1 MEMFSIMLFALTMLF
16 MSATNRLKTQT
27 NILMLQGILLFFI
40 CYFHVNKADI
50 LNFSFLIFETLIIKA
65 IVIPL
70 FLKHIIS
77 KTKAYRDLAVNV
89 PHFYCILFSSIILFL
104 GFLISNIK
112 VPAFEMI
119 NPLYFGVSLSV
130 IIISLMLITIKHK
143 ILTNVIDFIS
153 LENGIFLLSLSQAN
167 EMPMIVN
174 IGVLLDIFIAV
185 YILGFLVRK
194 IDTEFNHDLE
204 TSHLDDLKDIDE

>member
-16 MSATNRLKTQT
+16 MSATNRLKAQT
-27 NILMLQGILLFFI
+27 NIIALQGLLLFAI
-40 CYFHVNKADI
+40 CYFHVDKVDK
-50 LNFSFLIFETLIIKA
+50 LNFYFLIFETLIIKA

-70 FLKHIIS
+70 FLNHIIS
-77 KTKAYRDLAVNV
+77 KTKVYRDLAANV
-89 PHFYCILFSSIILFL
+89 PHFYCILFSSVILFL

-112 VPAFEMI
+112 IPAFEMI

-130 IIISLMLITIKHK
+130 IIISLTLITIKHK
-143 ILTNVIDFIS
+143 ILTNVIGFIS

-185 YILGFLVRK
+185 YILGLLVRR
-194 IDTEFNHDLE
+194 IDTQFHDLE
-204 TSHLDDLKDIDE
+204 ISHLDDLKDIEE

>member
-1 MEMFSIMLFALTMLF
+1 MEIFFIILFGLTMLF
-16 MSATNRLKTQT
+16 MSATNRLKAQT
-27 NILMLQGILLFFI
+27 NILALQGFLLFGI
-40 CYFHVNKADI
+40 CCIHVEKSDI
-50 LNFSFLIFETLIIKA
+50 LNFGFLIFETLIIKA

-70 FLKHIIS
+70 FLKNIIS
-77 KTKAYRDLAVNV
+77 KTKAYRDLAANV
-89 PHFYCILFSSIILFL
+89 PHFYCILFSSIILFF

-112 VPAFEMI
+112 ISAFEMI
-119 NPLYFGVSLSV
+119 NPLYFGVGLAV
-130 IIISLMLITIKHK
+130 IIISLILITIKHK
-143 ILTNVIDFIS
+143 ILTNVIEFIS

-194 IDTEFNHDLE
+194 INVEFQDLE
-204 TSHLDDLKDIDE
+204 TSHLDDLKDSEE